1 MLVVETPPPYEAKC
15 FYVSKGQLKQGIN
28 EFNELMKRVAYY
40 EMFGYESEV
49 NFI

>member
-1 MLVVETPPPYEAKC
+1 MLVVETLPPYDSRC
-15 FYVSKGQLKQGIN
+15 FHVPHSQLKAGLS

-40 EMFGYESEV
+40 EMFGYENEV